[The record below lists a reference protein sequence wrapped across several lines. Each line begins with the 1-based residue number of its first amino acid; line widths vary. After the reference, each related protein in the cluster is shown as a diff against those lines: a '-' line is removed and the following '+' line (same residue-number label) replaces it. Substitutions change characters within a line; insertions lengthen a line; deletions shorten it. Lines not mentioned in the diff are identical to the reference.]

1 MAWDADRQFVVSLG
15 GMMGNV
21 GTVDFA
27 AGDADQTITIN
38 TTLSKVYAAVVTPM
52 HTTNLTDAESYAFKH
67 DSDTYNPMVDITDGA
82 VTLYRTVESAALA
95 DTAGTVTSTV
105 VSYLLVGV

>member
-52 HTTNLTDAESYAFKH
+52 HTGVLTDAESYAFKH
-67 DSDTYNPMVDITDGA
+67 DSDSANPMVDVTGGA
-82 VTLYRTVESAALA
+82 VTLYRTVEAA
-95 DTAGTVTSTV
+95 GSVTSTV
-105 VSYLLVGV
+105 VSYLLIGV